1 MDLGRMNSRVS
12 SLGFLVGQQR
22 PFVSFLVKHWY
33 LAAFAGL
40 AMYGKV
46 KERHKKGDLT
56 SYNTMADLGLILSPL
71 VGLALLNQLA
81 EQHSVR
87 QQMLAANVTPAI
99 EPNPTTGM
107 PVPAPM

>member
-1 MDLGRMNSRVS
+1 MDLGRMHSQVS

-22 PFVSFLVKHWY
+22 PFVSFMVKHWY
-33 LAAFAGL
+33 LVAFAGL

-46 KERHKKGDLT
+46 RERHKKGDLT
-56 SYNTMADLGLILSPL
+56 TYNTMADLGLILSPL

-81 EQHSVR
+81 EQNHMR
-87 QQMLAANVTPAI
+87 GQMAAANIPSA
-99 EPNPTTGM
+99 PDPDPQTGM